1 MKRILALL
9 CCVAVIFSVLTGC
22 TSPEPAVQ
30 EEKTKIALIAMDQ
43 MEPSLEAGALRAASE
58 LNIEAI
64 SMAAEGM
71 DAVQQ
76 ISNAVSSGCKALV
89 AVVDGSEAVWTA
101 LAQAADTGMR
111 IVCVNASAAT
121 AVDAAITTDY
131 EASGRAA
138 GEELLAV
145 LKTRRIS
152 SGVVGIIGT
161 DTQEDRQRI
170 AGFRKAFEGEVYTLV
185 ETLQEE
191 ADISKFRFTAGNY
204 ITYGATGLFGS
215 CEVAAIGIGNAAKT
229 AQSQVAVVGLGQPEG
244 IGELVDA
251 GYIQAAIV
259 YDYETMGYEAMKAA
273 AAAAAPAGELTADTH
288 IDAVF
293 TVLKTE
299 PKDVDTILAAAVN
312 DFRIALIGK
321 DRFDRYWA
329 YLEEGALMAA
339 EELGCEVVN
348 LSPDFRDEEEQAEQI
363 YNAIDQSVDAIV
375 IAAEDSDE
383 VTDALREAAAAGI
396 RIVCVD
402 SAADMAVEA
411 VYATDHQAAGRTAA
425 ETMISG
431 LENQGITEGTI
442 GIIGAGEEDEEA
454 LQREKGFRSAFEGTA
469 YTLLESR
476 YGEGDAAMS
485 YEIAREYIEEDV
497 QGIFCCSEGALNGA
511 GNAVEEHGAQ
521 VVVVGFGETDRI
533 QELIDEGVILAAV
546 AHYPGAMGYEAVRA
560 ACAVLHGGVLNG
572 QFFDTGVYILKKQ

>member
-9 CCVAVIFSVLTGC
+9 CCVAVVFSVLTGC

-30 EEKTKIALIAMDQ
+30 EDENTKIALIAMDQ

-71 DAVQQ
+71 DTVQQ
-76 ISNAVSSGCKALV
+76 ISNAVSSGCQVLV

-101 LAQAADTGMR
+101 LAQAADTGVR
-111 IVCVNASAAT
+111 IVCVNTSAAT
-121 AVDAAITTDY
+121 AVDGAITTDY

-145 LKTRRIS
+145 LKARRIS

-170 AGFRKAFEGEVYTLV
+170 AGFRSAFEGEVYTLV

-191 ADISKFRFTAGNY
+191 ADISKFRFAAGNY
-204 ITYGATGLFGS
+204 ITYGASGLFGS
-215 CEVAAIGIGNAAKT
+215 CEAAAIGIGNAAKT

-244 IGELVDA
+244 VGELVDA

-259 YDYETMGYEAMKAA
+259 YDYETMGYDAVKAA
-273 AAAAAPAGELTADTH
+273 AAALAGELTDDTH

-299 PKDVDTILAAAVN
+299 PKDVDTILAAAIN

-363 YNAIDQSVDAIV
+363 YDAIDQSVDAIV

-383 VTDALREAAAAGI
+383 VTDALQEAAAAGI

-425 ETMISG
+425 ETMIAG
-431 LENQGITEGTI
+431 LEDQGITEGTI
-442 GIIGAGEEDEEA
+442 GVIGAGEEDEEA
-454 LQREKGFRSAFEGTA
+454 LQREKGFRSAFEETA

-546 AHYPGAMGYEAVRA
+546 THYPGAMGYEAVRA